1 MDKVS
6 IIVPVYNV
14 EDCLSYCVDSLRQQ
28 TYKNIEIILVD
39 DGSTDS
45 SGEICDQYAREDDR
59 IKVLHIENGGLSNAR
74 NTGVKES
81 STDWIVFIDS
91 DDYYD
96 HRAIEYLVKLRDKY
110 RVDLVATP
118 VIEVRNYE
126 NSDFLGDFREKYS
139 GKLDRRTALEQMFY
153 GNYVGTHS
161 GGKLY
166 KKEILLRFPYPNGM
180 LYEDLS
186 LAYEHIASCEN
197 IAVSALNL
205 YKYYRRPGSIVNS
218 KYSDRLLDFYKA
230 MEWNRAYV
238 ERDYPN
244 DKEMRRAL
252 NVRYVFNGLHIVH
265 AMLISDMYAEVNK
278 IRKEYIQ
285 YFKDVIL
292 NSNVTRKNKVKYL
305 MLLVSPKLYE
315 KIREKMS

>member
-96 HRAIEYLVKLRDKY
+96 HRAIECLVKLRDKY

-118 VIEVRNYE
+118 VIEVRNYG

-265 AMLISDMYAEVNK
+265 AMLSSDMYAEVNK

>member
-6 IIVPVYNV
+6 IVVPVYNV
-14 EDCLSYCVDSLRQQ
+14 EDCLSYCVESLRQQ

-139 GKLDRRTALEQMFY
+139 GKLDRRKALEQMFY

>member
-6 IIVPVYNV
+6 IVVPVYNV

-45 SGEICDQYAREDDR
+45 SGEICDQYAQEDDR

-96 HRAIEYLVKLRDKY
+96 HRAIECLVKLRDKY

-118 VIEVRNYE
+118 VIEVRNYG

-265 AMLISDMYAEVNK
+265 AMLSSDMYAEVNK

>member
-6 IIVPVYNV
+6 IVVPVYNV

-118 VIEVRNYE
+118 VIEVRNYG

-230 MEWNRAYV
+230 MEWNRNYI

-252 NVRYVFNGLHIVH
+252 NVRYVFNGLHIIH
-265 AMLISDMYAEVNK
+265 AMLSSDMYAEVNK

>member
-14 EDCLSYCVDSLRQQ
+14 EDCLSYCVDSLRKQ

-39 DGSTDS
+39 DGSTDC

-96 HRAIEYLVKLRDKY
+96 HRAIEYLVELRDKY

-139 GKLDRRTALEQMFY
+139 GKLDRRTALKQMFY

-180 LYEDLS
+180 LYEDLA

-197 IAVSALNL
+197 IAVSDLNL

-218 KYSDRLLDFYKA
+218 KYSNRLLDFYKA
-230 MEWNRAYV
+230 MEWNRSYI

-244 DKEMRRAL
+244 DQEMRRAL

-265 AMLISDMYAEVNK
+265 AMLSSDMYSDVNK
-278 IRKEYIQ
+278 IRKEYRR
-285 YFKDVIL
+285 YFRDVMF
-292 NSNVTRKNKVKYL
+292 NSNITKKNKLKYL
-305 MLLVSPKLYE
+305 LLLLSPRLYK
-315 KIREKMS
+315 KIRGKIG

>member
-45 SGEICDQYAREDDR
+45 SGEICDQYAQEDER
-59 IKVLHIENGGLSNAR
+59 IKVLHIDNGGQSRAR
-74 NTGVKES
+74 NIGVQAS
-81 STDWIVFIDS
+81 SSDWIMFLDS

-96 HRAIEYLVKLRDKY
+96 LKAVEYLVALRDKY
-110 RVDLVATP
+110 AVDLVVTSI
-118 VIEVRNYE
+118 VEVRNYQTE
-126 NSDFLGDFREKYS
+126 LNTDDISLGNSE
-139 GKLDRRTALEQMFY
+139 KLDRYTGLVRMFY
-153 GNYVGTHS
+153 GNSVGTHP

-166 KKEILLRFPYPNGM
+166 KKEILLQYPYPEGM
-180 LYEDLS
+180 IYEDLAM
-186 LAYEHIASCEN
+186 AYEHIHYCAK
-197 IAVSALNL
+197 IAVGYRSV
-205 YKYYRRPGSIVNS
+205 YKYYRRMGSTVNS
-218 KYSDRLLDFYKA
+218 KYSERLLNFYKA
-230 MEWNRAYV
+230 MEWNRSYI

-252 NVRYVFNGLHIVH
+252 NVRYVFNGLHVVH
-265 AMLISDMYAEVNK
+265 AMLSSEMYSDVNK
-278 IRKEYIQ
+278 IRKEYTR
-285 YFKDVIL
+285 YFNDIIP
-292 NSNVTRKNKVKYL
+292 NPNITGKNKVKYL

-315 KIREKMS
+315 KIREKMG

>member
-6 IIVPVYNV
+6 IVVPVYNV

-118 VIEVRNYE
+118 VIEVRSYE

-139 GKLDRRTALEQMFY
+139 GKLDRRKALEQMFY

>member
-6 IIVPVYNV
+6 IVVPVYNV

-96 HRAIEYLVKLRDKY
+96 HRAIEYLVELRDKY

-180 LYEDLS
+180 LYEDLA
-186 LAYEHIASCEN
+186 LAYEHIAFCEN
-197 IAVSALNL
+197 IAVSDLNL

-265 AMLISDMYAEVNK
+265 AMLSSDMYAEVNK

>member
-6 IIVPVYNV
+6 IVVPVYNV

-197 IAVSALNL
+197 IAVSDLNL

-230 MEWNRAYV
+230 MEWNRSYI

-252 NVRYVFNGLHIVH
+252 NVRYVFNGLHVVH
-265 AMLISDMYAEVNK
+265 AMLSSDMYLDVNK
-278 IRKEYIQ
+278 IRKEYTR
-285 YFKDVIL
+285 YFNDIIP
-292 NSNVTRKNKVKYL
+292 NPNITGKNKVKYL
-305 MLLVSPKLYE
+305 LLLLSPRLYSTVRN
-315 KIREKMS
+315 KIG

>member
-6 IIVPVYNV
+6 IVVPVYNV
-14 EDCLSYCVDSLRQQ
+14 EDCLSYCVESLRQQ

-96 HRAIEYLVKLRDKY
+96 HRAIECLVKLRDKY

-118 VIEVRNYE
+118 VIEVRNYG

-265 AMLISDMYAEVNK
+265 AMLSSDMYAEVNK

>member
-1 MDKVS
+1 MDQIS
-6 IIVPVYNV
+6 IVVPVYNV
-14 EDCLSYCVDSLRQQ
+14 ENYLQYSVGSLRKQ
-28 TYKNIEIILVD
+28 TYENIEIILVD

-96 HRAIEYLVKLRDKY
+96 HRAIEYLVELRDKY

-180 LYEDLS
+180 LYEDLA

-197 IAVSALNL
+197 IAVSDLNL

-230 MEWNRAYV
+230 MEWNRSYI

-265 AMLISDMYAEVNK
+265 AMLSSGMYSDVNK
-278 IRKEYIQ
+278 IRKEYTR
-285 YFKDVIL
+285 YFNDIIP
-292 NSNVTRKNKVKYL
+292 NPNITGKNKVKYL

-315 KIREKMS
+315 KIREKMG

>member
-6 IIVPVYNV
+6 IVVPVYNV

-45 SGEICDQYAREDDR
+45 SGEICDQYARDDDR

-265 AMLISDMYAEVNK
+265 AMLSSDMYAEVNK
-278 IRKEYIQ
+278 IRKEYFQ

>member
-1 MDKVS
+1 MDKIS
-6 IIVPVYNV
+6 IVVPVYNV
-14 EDCLSYCVDSLRQQ
+14 ENFLSYCVESLRQQ

-96 HRAIEYLVKLRDKY
+96 HRAIEYLVELRDKY
-110 RVDLVATP
+110 RVGLVATP
-118 VIEVRNYE
+118 VIEVRNYG

>member
-6 IIVPVYNV
+6 IVVPVYNV
-14 EDCLSYCVDSLRQQ
+14 EDCLSYCIESLRQQ

-126 NSDFLGDFREKYS
+126 NSDSLGDFREKYS

-230 MEWNRAYV
+230 MEWNRSYI

-252 NVRYVFNGLHIVH
+252 NVRYVFNGLHIIH
-265 AMLISDMYAEVNK
+265 AMLSSDMYAEVNK

>member
-6 IIVPVYNV
+6 IVVPVYNV

-139 GKLDRRTALEQMFY
+139 GKLDRRKALEQMFY

>member
-14 EDCLSYCVDSLRQQ
+14 ETYLSYCVDSLRQQ

-118 VIEVRNYE
+118 VIEVRDYE

-230 MEWNRAYV
+230 MEWNRSYI

-252 NVRYVFNGLHIVH
+252 NVRYVFNGLHVVH
-265 AMLISDMYAEVNK
+265 AMLSSGMYSDVNK
-278 IRKEYIQ
+278 IRKEYIR
-285 YFKDVIL
+285 YFNDIIP
-292 NSNVTRKNKVKYL
+292 NPNITGKNKLKYL

-315 KIREKMS
+315 KIREKMG

>member
-1 MDKVS
+1 MDQIS
-6 IIVPVYNV
+6 IVVPVYNV
-14 EDCLSYCVDSLRQQ
+14 ENYLSYCVESLRQQ

-139 GKLDRRTALEQMFY
+139 GKLDRRKALEQMFY

-285 YFKDVIL
+285 YFKDVIP
-292 NSNVTRKNKVKYL
+292 NSNVTRKNKLKYIL
-305 MLLVSPKLYE
+305 FLVSAKLYK
-315 KIREKMS
+315 KIRRKIA

>member
-6 IIVPVYNV
+6 IVVPVYNV

-139 GKLDRRTALEQMFY
+139 GKLDRRKALEQMFY

-218 KYSDRLLDFYKA
+218 KYSDRLLDFYKV

>member
-1 MDKVS
+1 MDQIS
-6 IIVPVYNV
+6 IVVPVYNV
-14 EDCLSYCVDSLRQQ
+14 ENCLSYCVESLRQQ

-96 HRAIEYLVKLRDKY
+96 HRAIEYLVELRDKY

-180 LYEDLS
+180 LYEDLA

-197 IAVSALNL
+197 IAVSDLNL

-230 MEWNRAYV
+230 MEWNRSYI

-252 NVRYVFNGLHIVH
+252 NVRYVFNGLHVVH
-265 AMLISDMYAEVNK
+265 AMLSSGMYSDVNK

-292 NSNVTRKNKVKYL
+292 NSNVTRKNKVKYIL
-305 MLLVSPKLYE
+305 FLVSAKLYNTIRN
-315 KIREKMS
+315 KIG

>member
-96 HRAIEYLVKLRDKY
+96 HRAIEYLVELRDKY

-180 LYEDLS
+180 LYEDLA
-186 LAYEHIASCEN
+186 LAYEHIAFCEN
-197 IAVSALNL
+197 IAVSDLNL

-230 MEWNRAYV
+230 MEWNRNYI

-252 NVRYVFNGLHIVH
+252 NVRYVFNGLHIIH
-265 AMLISDMYAEVNK
+265 AMLSSDMYAEVNK

>member
-6 IIVPVYNV
+6 IVVPVYNV

-39 DGSTDS
+39 DGSTDH
-45 SGEICDQYAREDDR
+45 SGEICDQHAQEDER
-59 IKVLHIENGGLSNAR
+59 IRVLHIENGGLSNAR
-74 NTGVKES
+74 NTGVKEA
-81 STDWIVFIDS
+81 STDWIIFVDS

-96 HRAIEYLVKLRDKY
+96 KRTVEYLVGLRDKY
-110 RVDLVATP
+110 GVELVATP
-118 VIEVRNYE
+118 VIEVRNYG

-180 LYEDLS
+180 LYEDLA

-197 IAVSALNL
+197 IAVSDLNL

-230 MEWNRAYV
+230 MEWNRGYV

-265 AMLISDMYAEVNK
+265 AMLSSDMYAEVNK

-292 NSNVTRKNKVKYL
+292 NSNVTRKNKVKYIL
-305 MLLVSPKLYE
+305 FLVSAKLYNTIRN
-315 KIREKMS
+315 KIG

>member
-6 IIVPVYNV
+6 IVVPVYNV

-39 DGSTDS
+39 DGSTDC
-45 SGEICDQYAREDDR
+45 SGEICDQYAQEDER
-59 IKVLHIENGGLSNAR
+59 IRVLHIENGGQSRAR
-74 NTGVKES
+74 NIGVQAS
-81 STDWIVFIDS
+81 SSDWIMFLDS

-96 HRAIEYLVKLRDKY
+96 LKAVEYLVALRDKY
-110 RVDLVATP
+110 AVDLVVTSI
-118 VIEVRNYE
+118 VEVRNYQTELNTDDISLE
-126 NSDFLGDFREKYS
+126 NSE
-139 GKLDRRTALEQMFY
+139 KLDRYTGLVRMFY
-153 GNYVGTHS
+153 GNSVGTHP

-166 KKEILLRFPYPNGM
+166 KKEILLRFPYPKGM
-180 LYEDLS
+180 LYEDLA

-197 IAVSALNL
+197 IAVSDLNL

-230 MEWNRAYV
+230 MEWNRSYI
-238 ERDYPN
+238 ERDYSG
-244 DKEMRRAL
+244 DRDMRRAL

-265 AMLISDMYAEVNK
+265 AMLSSDMYAEVNK

-285 YFKDVIL
+285 YFKDVIP

>member
-1 MDKVS
+1 MDQIS
-6 IIVPVYNV
+6 IVVPVYNV
-14 EDCLSYCVDSLRQQ
+14 ENYLSYCVESLRQQ

-96 HRAIEYLVKLRDKY
+96 HRAIEYLVELRDKY

-180 LYEDLS
+180 LYEDLA
-186 LAYEHIASCEN
+186 LAYEHIAFCEN
-197 IAVSALNL
+197 IAVSDLNL

-230 MEWNRAYV
+230 MEWNRSYV
-238 ERDYPN
+238 ERDYSG
-244 DKEMRRAL
+244 DRDMRRAL
-252 NVRYVFNGLHIVH
+252 NVRYVFNGLHIIH
-265 AMLISDMYAEVNK
+265 AMLSSDMYAEVNK

-285 YFKDVIL
+285 YFKDVIP
-292 NSNVTRKNKVKYL
+292 NSNVTRKNKLKYIL
-305 MLLVSPKLYE
+305 FLVSAKLYNTIRN
-315 KIREKMS
+315 KIG

>member
-6 IIVPVYNV
+6 IVVPVYNV

-39 DGSTDS
+39 DGSTDH

-96 HRAIEYLVKLRDKY
+96 HRAIEFLVKLRDKY

-230 MEWNRAYV
+230 MEWNRSYI

-252 NVRYVFNGLHIVH
+252 NVRYVFNGLHVVH
-265 AMLISDMYAEVNK
+265 AMLSSGMYSDVNK
-278 IRKEYIQ
+278 IRKEYIR
-285 YFKDVIL
+285 YFNDIIP
-292 NSNVTRKNKVKYL
+292 NPNITGKNKVKYL

-315 KIREKMS
+315 KIREKMG

>member
-14 EDCLSYCVDSLRQQ
+14 ETYLSYCVDSLRQQ

-126 NSDFLGDFREKYS
+126 NSDFQGDFREKYS

-197 IAVSALNL
+197 IAVSDLNL

-230 MEWNRAYV
+230 MEWNRSYI

-265 AMLISDMYAEVNK
+265 AMLGSGMYSDVNK
-278 IRKEYIQ
+278 IRKEYIR
-285 YFKDVIL
+285 YFNDIIP
-292 NSNVTRKNKVKYL
+292 NPNITGKNKVKYL

-315 KIREKMS
+315 KIREKMG

>member
-39 DGSTDS
+39 DGSTDC

-96 HRAIEYLVKLRDKY
+96 HRAIEYLVELRDKY

-218 KYSDRLLDFYKA
+218 KYSDRLLDFYKVI
-230 MEWNRAYV
+230 EWNRSYI

-252 NVRYVFNGLHIVH
+252 NVRYVFNGLHVVH
-265 AMLISDMYAEVNK
+265 AMLSSDMYLDVNK
-278 IRKEYIQ
+278 IRKEYTR
-285 YFKDVIL
+285 YFNDIIP
-292 NSNVTRKNKVKYL
+292 NPNITGKNKVKYL

>member
-6 IIVPVYNV
+6 IVVPVYNV
-14 EDCLSYCVDSLRQQ
+14 EDCLSYCVESLRQQ

-96 HRAIEYLVKLRDKY
+96 HRAIEYLVKLRDRY

-118 VIEVRNYE
+118 VIEVRSYE

-139 GKLDRRTALEQMFY
+139 GKLDRRKALEQMFY

>member
-6 IIVPVYNV
+6 IVVPVYNV

-96 HRAIEYLVKLRDKY
+96 HRAIECLVKLRDKY

-118 VIEVRNYE
+118 VIEVRNYG

-252 NVRYVFNGLHIVH
+252 NVRYVFNGLHIIH
-265 AMLISDMYAEVNK
+265 AMLSSDMYAEVNK

>member
-6 IIVPVYNV
+6 IVVPVYNV
-14 EDCLSYCVDSLRQQ
+14 EDYLSYCVDSLRQQ

-39 DGSTDS
+39 DGSTDR
-45 SGEICDQYAREDDR
+45 SGEICDQYAQEDER
-59 IKVLHIENGGLSNAR
+59 IRVLHIENGGLSNAR

-96 HRAIEYLVKLRDKY
+96 HRAIEFLVKLRDKY

-197 IAVSALNL
+197 IAVSALSL

-230 MEWNRAYV
+230 MEWNRSYI

-265 AMLISDMYAEVNK
+265 AMLSSDMYAEVNK